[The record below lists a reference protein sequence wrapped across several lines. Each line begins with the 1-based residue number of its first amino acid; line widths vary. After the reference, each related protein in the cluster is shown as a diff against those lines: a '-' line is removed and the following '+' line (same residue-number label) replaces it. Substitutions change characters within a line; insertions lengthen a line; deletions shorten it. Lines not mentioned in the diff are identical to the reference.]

1 MADVRDRAQLFLV
14 GALSLAVV
22 FVVLALVVNSAI
34 YTENLAT
41 RSTDSGT
48 DDAVKFR
55 TTVESSVGGLVAYQ
69 NRNTVDT
76 TRLQTGIDDDI
87 DDRLAQFNGRH
98 GAFSRV
104 SYVSETTGTQLIQDT
119 DRDFSNNGGGS
130 NDWQLAT
137 GVTATRSFQQRS
149 EIGELDDTSFFG
161 GLFGTDVFHT
171 VIRDDAGYIYRVA
184 VYRDSGAGEAYVTVQ
199 IEDPGGSET
208 EETCTY
214 DYASATETVTVDLT
228 SAEFAGSHCAPLEFW
243 GDLDTPYSIEY
254 VNGQSAQGTWD
265 LVMQGTPTGANFGV
279 AADGPYE
286 KTGIY
291 DVTVRLLYRTD
302 DVTYKTSVTV
312 APGEPDG

>member
-87 DDRLAQFNGRH
+87 DDRLARFNGRH

-104 SYVSETTGTQLIQDT
+104 SYVSNSAGTQLIQDT

-137 GVTATRSFQQRS
+137 DVSATRSFQQRS
-149 EIGELDDTSFFG
+149 EIGELDDTSLLGSILGSSVFQTVV
-161 GLFGTDVFHT
+161 TDDT
-171 VIRDDAGYIYRVA
+171 GDTYRVG
-184 VYRDSGAGEAYVTVQ
+184 VYYDSGAGEAYATV
-199 IEDPGGSET
+199 EDPSGNT
-208 EETCTY
+208 QTCTY
-214 DYASATETVTVDLT
+214 DYASTTETVTVDLT

-243 GDLDTPYSIEY
+243 GDLDTPYSIQY

>member
-55 TTVESSVGGLVAYQ
+55 TTVESSVGGLVAYE
-69 NRNTVDT
+69 NRRTTPDT
-76 TRLQTGIDDDI
+76 SALIDGIDDI
-87 DDRLAQFNGRH
+87 DDRLSRFNGRH

-104 SYVSETTGTQLIQDT
+104 SHVSDSPGTQLIQDT
-119 DRDFSNNGGGS
+119 DREFSNTASGND
-130 NDWQLAT
+130 DWQLAT

-149 EIGELDDTSFFG
+149 EIDELDDVSLLGSIFG
-161 GLFGTDVFHT
+161 SSTFHT
-171 VIRDDAGYIYRVA
+171 VVTDDDGDVYKIALYHDAGA
-184 VYRDSGAGEAYVTVQ
+184 DEAYVTV
-199 IEDPGGSET
+199 EDPAGNT
-208 EETCTY
+208 QTCTY
-214 DYASATETVTVDLT
+214 AYASSSETVTVDLT
-228 SAEFAGSHCAPLEFW
+228 SAEFAGTHCGALEFW
-243 GDLDTPYSIEY
+243 GDLDSPYTIEY
-254 VNGQSAQGTWD
+254 VNGQSAEGTWD
-265 LVMQGTPTGANFGV
+265 LVMQGTATSS
-279 AADGPYE
+279 ADPYE

>member
-55 TTVESSVGGLVAYQ
+55 ATVESSVGGLVAYE

-76 TRLQTGIDDDI
+76 TALQTGIDDDI
-87 DDRLAQFNGRH
+87 DDRLARFNGRH

-104 SYVSETTGTQLIQDT
+104 TYLSDSPGTQLIQDT
-119 DRDFSNNGGGS
+119 DREFSNNGGGS
-130 NDWQLAT
+130 DDWELAT

-149 EIGELDDTSFFG
+149 EIDALEDTSFFG
-161 GLFGTDVFHT
+161 GLFGTDVFRTNVTDDDGDVYSVALYH
-171 VIRDDAGYIYRVA
+171 DAGA
-184 VYRDSGAGEAYVTVQ
+184 DEAYVTVR
-199 IEDPGGSET
+199 DPSGT
-208 EETCTY
+208 DRTCTY
-214 DYASATETVTVDLT
+214 DYDSASETVTVDLT
-228 SAEFAGSHCAPLEFW
+228 SAQFAGHHCGALEFW

-254 VNGQSAQGTWD
+254 VNGQSAEGTWD
-265 LVMQGTPTGANFGV
+265 LVVQGSETSANYGA
-279 AADGPYE
+279 AADGPYT
-286 KTGIY
+286 KSAIY